1 MMKVFT
7 NVKIGVLCVALCLMF
22 PSLSVSAQGNNA
34 DQTDFTM
41 DVSLNSDQFFGF
53 YPVLQGGV
61 GMAKDIKFTFYGIM
75 WSGGTGAAWG
85 NWTEF
90 GVGVNIK
97 AADGLNINPQIGVL
111 GGTLLSSGA
120 DGTPGRFGDGI
131 VPNITVNLDKS
142 SVEGQLY
149 AGFYLPVRDEA
160 KQAGT
165 TLSYLHYWV
174 NAGYK
179 VSDVISFGAH
189 YEHLIN
195 SGGSNVKES
204 TDVYQ
209 WVGPYI
215 QFRKPGGGHFVRFS
229 GGTDMA
235 KDKDINGNDIENRDG
250 FFKLT
255 LGLSL

>member
-7 NVKIGVLCVALCLMF
+7 SVKIGVLCVALCLMF

-61 GMAKDIKFTFYGIM
+61 GMAKDIKFTYYGIK

-160 KQAGT
+160 TQAGT
-165 TLSYLHYWV
+165 R
-174 NAGYK
+174 
-179 VSDVISFGAH
+179 
-189 YEHLIN
+189 
-195 SGGSNVKES
+195 
-204 TDVYQ
+204 
-209 WVGPYI
+209 VGPYI
-215 QFRKPGGGHFVRFS
+215 HIRNPGGGQIVRFS
-229 GGTDMA
+229 GGTDIA